1 MKQQLP
7 RRVVIVGFDD
17 AEMLDIAC
25 PSDAMDA
32 ANRLGAARP
41 YRVELAT
48 LGGRPVRCSSGL
60 SIAGQLALEKVAGPL
75 DTFLV
80 AGGVG
85 HGSAAVNGRLLG
97 EVRRLARI
105 SRRVVSV
112 CTGAHVLAAA
122 GLLNGR
128 RATTHWSL
136 AGKLAAAYASVLVDP
151 APLYIRDG
159 NVYTSAGVTSALDLA
174 LALIEEDNGPELAR
188 SVARSLVTYLHRPG
202 NQAQL
207 GMPPAAPL
215 PEHRLV
221 RTVVAHVQNNLSGD
235 LSAPALARVA
245 GVSQRHLT
253 RLFDGHLGTSP
264 ARYVRVART
273 EAAARLLVS
282 TSLPLTAV
290 ARKCGFT
297 STETLRQAFTDLYAT
312 SPSVYRSVNR
322 RSSA

>member
-1 MKQQLP
+1 MKQP
-7 RRVVIVGFDD
+7 RHVVIVGFDD

-41 YRVELAT
+41 YRVELAS

-60 SIAGQLALEKVAGPL
+60 VLVGQVPLEKVSGPL
-75 DTFLV
+75 DTLVV
-80 AGGVG
+80 AGGLG
-85 HGSAAVNGRLLG
+85 HGVAAANGRLLA
-97 EVRRLARI
+97 EVRRLSRA
-105 SRRVVSV
+105 SRRIASV

-128 RATTHWSL
+128 RATTHWSY
-136 AGKLAAAYASVLVDP
+136 AGRMAAAYTSVTVDP
-151 APLYIRDG
+151 APLYIKDG
-159 NVYTSAGVTSALDLA
+159 NVYTSAGVTSALDLT
-174 LALIEEDNGPELAR
+174 LALIEEDNGAELAR
-188 SVARSLVTYLHRPG
+188 SVARTLVTYLQRPG
-202 NQAQL
+202 NQAQVSV
-207 GMPPAAPL
+207 PPAAPL
-215 PEHRLV
+215 PEHRMV
-221 RTVVAHVQNNLSGD
+221 RTVVTYISNHLSSD
-235 LSAPALARVA
+235 LSAPTLARVA

-273 EAAARLLVS
+273 EAAAQLLVQS
-282 TSLPLTAV
+282 SLPLTAV

-297 STETLRQAFTDLYAT
+297 STETLRQAFSDLYAT
-312 SPSVYRSVNR
+312 SPSAYRNVNR

>member
-1 MKQQLP
+1 MKQQQP

-32 ANRLGAARP
+32 ANRLGASRP
-41 YRVELAT
+41 YRVELAS
-48 LGGRPVRCSSGL
+48 LGGRAVRCSSGL
-60 SIAGQLALEKVAGPL
+60 ALTGQIPLEKVTGPL

-80 AGGVG
+80 AGGLG
-85 HGSAAVNGRLLG
+85 HTAAAANGRLLG
-97 EVRRLARI
+97 EVRRLARV
-105 SRRVVSV
+105 SRRVASV

-122 GLLNGR
+122 GLLNGK
-128 RATTHWSL
+128 RATTHWSF
-136 AGKLAAAYASVLVDP
+136 APKMAAAYASVTVDP

-174 LALIEEDNGPELAR
+174 LAMIEEDHGPEVAR
-188 SVARSLVTYLHRPG
+188 SVARTLVTYLQRPG
-202 NQAQL
+202 NQAQMNL
-207 GMPPAAPL
+207 SPAAPL

-221 RTVVAHVQNNLSGD
+221 RSVVTYILGHLSGD
-235 LSAPALARVA
+235 LSAPALARFA

-273 EAAARLLVS
+273 EAAAQLLVS

-297 STETLRQAFTDLYAT
+297 STETLRQAFSDLYAT
-312 SPSVYRSVNR
+312 SPSVYRNVNR
-322 RSSA
+322 RSA